1 LGEGP
6 GVRAFPP
13 PRHYSPRSSRFT
25 AAGAAGSGSPI
36 NDVTVEGAVAER
48 MQGQL
53 FRIVELYR
61 SRVRP

>member
-1 LGEGP
+1 MVDVHVAAP
-6 GVRAFPP
+6 GD
-13 PRHYSPRSSRFT
+13 
-25 AAGAAGSGSPI
+25 GSPI

-48 MQGQL
+48 MQRQL

>member
-1 LGEGP
+1 M
-6 GVRAFPP
+6 RAFPP

-25 AAGAAGSGSPI
+25 AAGSGSPI